1 VGVTIFAVINGIKS
15 EGKSNMNDQT
25 PESRN
30 QLKTEIY
37 VLVTFNFIALLV
49 FAYFCGAFVDL
60 LTVL

>member
-1 VGVTIFAVINGIKS
+1 VT
-15 EGKSNMNDQT
+15 ERQQGKTNMNDQT

-30 QLKTEIY
+30 QLITEFY